1 MCTPAKIRKLD
12 EIVVNRIAA
21 GEIIQ
26 RPSNALKEL
35 IENSLDAKA
44 TNIQI
49 TTKEGGLKLLQI
61 QDNGTGIRKEDLDIV
76 CERFTTSKLQKFED
90 LSALTTF
97 GFRGEALASISHIAL
112 LAITTKTTDEKCAY
126 KASYINSKLKAPP
139 VPCAGNQG
147 TMITIENLF
156 YNVAT
161 RRKALSN
168 PSEEFT
174 KITEVVMR
182 YAVHNPT
189 VGFTLKKHGESSPQ
203 VRTPHS
209 STKQSNI
216 RMLYG
221 NPVARELLEVEI
233 DNKDYKFK
241 MHALVTNPNYT
252 NKRMVMLLF
261 INNRLVESLC
271 KFTLLHTRD
280 FYLLEFSYQNF
291 MFTNIKLTAIRRMLE
306 DLYSVYLPK
315 RAHPWCYLSL
325 DINPQNI
332 DVNVHPTKHEVR
344 FLHEDVI
351 IERMKFALDERL
363 AGNSASRTFY
373 LQARLPKADITKE
386 VLEEVLPEF
395 NKGNPDKSKK
405 IYAKEMIRT
414 DSSDQKLDKF
424 NFTIHVEQRNSD
436 NNTLVKE
443 TTHNTECKSLNSEI
457 PLKKVISD
465 VTMENPLADSKCQE
479 KNSSLN
485 LNITEYN
492 SALHIEKTLPDSNL
506 TSWSALLDAKTSSD
520 SQNTCNSDNPAP
532 KKSKSENIRPEDT
545 TFDVAKFLQ
554 DLDETMDDPEED
566 KPVDTIAD
574 RARKQVYQYFGNRDL
589 LENTKK
595 SSEKEKEQTLDID
608 INKKDENS
616 VSNASQ
622 SEKVLSAEKSIS
634 ANESPKSTQQ
644 FKSYSVNNFRHE
656 VKLTS
661 ILKLR
666 KEVEDEC
673 HEGLRNILANL
684 TFVGCID
691 QTSALIQS
699 GVNLYIC
706 NTRKLAEELFYEIM
720 LYDFKNFGVIKFSER
735 ISLFDLAMIALDSGE
750 TGWTEEDGPKEELA
764 DRVKE
769 LLLEKADM
777 MNEYFSIVMDKVGNL
792 RSLPVLLDKY
802 FPYEAE
808 IPLYIMRLAT
818 EVDWRKEQQ
827 CFQNICRETAKFYSY
842 INPKHQLHDWK
853 YITEHVLYPAIKE
866 SLLPPKHFAHDS
878 TILQIASLPDL
889 YKVFERC

>member
-1 MCTPAKIRKLD
+1 M
-12 EIVVNRIAA
+12 
-21 GEIIQ
+21 
-26 RPSNALKEL
+26 
-35 IENSLDAKA
+35 
-44 TNIQI
+44 
-49 TTKEGGLKLLQI
+49 
-61 QDNGTGIRKEDLDIV
+61 
-76 CERFTTSKLQKFED
+76 
-90 LSALTTF
+90 
-97 GFRGEALASISHIAL
+97 SHIAL
-112 LAITTKTTDEKCAY
+112 LTITTKTADEKCAY

-147 TMITIENLF
+147 TVITIENLF

-182 YAVHNPT
+182 YAVHNPA
-189 VGFTLKKHGESSPQ
+189 VGFTLKKHGEPRPQ
-203 VRTPHS
+203 FRTPHN

-216 RMLYG
+216 RILYG
-221 NPVARELLEVEI
+221 NPVARELLEVEL
-233 DNKDYKFK
+233 DDKDYQFK
-241 MHALVTNPNYT
+241 MHSLITNPNYT

-261 INNRLVESLC
+261 INNRLVDSN
-271 KFTLLHTRD
+271 
-280 FYLLEFSYQNF
+280 S
-291 MFTNIKLTAIRRMLE
+291 IRKMLE
-306 DLYSVYLPK
+306 EIYTVYLPK
-315 RAHPWCYLSL
+315 KAHPWCYISL
-325 DINPQNI
+325 DINPHNI

-344 FLHEDVI
+344 FLHEDAI
-351 IERMKFALDERL
+351 IERIKLALDERL

-386 VLEEVLPEF
+386 VLEEVLPDY
-395 NKGNPDKSKK
+395 NKGNLDKLKK
-405 IYAKEMIRT
+405 TYAKEMIRT

-424 NFTIHVEQRNSD
+424 NFTIHFEQRNND
-436 NNTLVKE
+436 GNTLAKE
-443 TTHNTECKSLNSEI
+443 LTHNADSTSLEN
-457 PLKKVISD
+457 PLKK
-465 VTMENPLADSKCQE
+465 ENEPDIINEDPPAKNNCQE
-479 KNSSLN
+479 KNST
-485 LNITEYN
+485 LNINITKPNSTLLHTEETPAGNN
-492 SALHIEKTLPDSNL
+492 STHWSDILNSEAL
-506 TSWSALLDAKTSSD
+506 SD
-520 SQNTCNSDNPAP
+520 SQNIYDSGSSAQKEGSKNIRSDN
-532 KKSKSENIRPEDT
+532 
-545 TFDVAKFLQ
+545 TFDISEFLK
-554 DLDETMDDPEED
+554 DLDEEEDDPTED
-566 KPVDTIAD
+566 KPVDAIAD
-574 RARKQVYQYFGNRDL
+574 KARKQVYQYFGNKDII
-589 LENTKK
+589 ESTQK
-595 SSEKEKEQTLDID
+595 SSEREKELVID
-608 INKKDENS
+608 TDDNKREVENVIS
-616 VSNASQ
+616 DASQ
-622 SEKVLSAEKSIS
+622 SEKILSIEKDS
-634 ANESPKSTQQ
+634 ADESSKSLKQ
-644 FKSYSVNNFRHE
+644 FKSYSVNNFKYE

-661 ILKLR
+661 VLKLR

-720 LYDFKNFGVIKFSER
+720 VYDFANFGVVKFSER
-735 ISLFDLAMIALDSGE
+735 ISLFDLAMIALNSGE

-764 DRVKE
+764 ARVKE

-777 MNEYFSIVMDKVGNL
+777 MNEYFSIVMDKLGNL

-818 EVDWRKEQQ
+818 EVNWKKEQA

-842 INPKHQLHDWK
+842 INPKHQTHDWK
-853 YITEHVLYPAIKE
+853 YVTEHVLYPAIKE

>member
-26 RPSNALKEL
+26 RPANALKEL

-61 QDNGTGIRKEDLDIV
+61 QDNGTGIRKEDMDIV

-90 LSALTTF
+90 LNALTTF

-112 LAITTKTTDEKCAY
+112 LAITTKTADEKCAY

-147 TMITIENLF
+147 TVITIENLF

-189 VGFTLKKHGESSPQ
+189 VGFTLKKHGEPSPQ
-203 VRTPHS
+203 LRTPHN

-216 RMLYG
+216 RILYG
-221 NPVARELLEVEI
+221 NPVARELLEVEL
-233 DNKDYKFK
+233 DDKDYKFK
-241 MHALVTNPNYT
+241 MHGLVTNPNYT

-261 INNRLVESLC
+261 INNRLVDSN
-271 KFTLLHTRD
+271 
-280 FYLLEFSYQNF
+280 S
-291 MFTNIKLTAIRRMLE
+291 IRKMLE
-306 DLYSVYLPK
+306 EVYSVYLPK
-315 RAHPWCYLSL
+315 KAHPWCYISL

-351 IERMKFALDERL
+351 VERMKFALDERL

-373 LQARLPKADITKE
+373 LQARLPKVDITKE
-386 VLEEVLPEF
+386 VLEEVLPDY
-395 NKGNPDKSKK
+395 NKGNIDKAKK
-405 IYAKEMIRT
+405 IYAKEMVRT

-424 NFTIHVEQRNSD
+424 NFTIHSAVQQRDSD
-436 NNTLVKE
+436 SNTLIEQSIRLEKD
-443 TTHNTECKSLNSEI
+443 I
-457 PLKKVISD
+457 PDVII
-465 VTMENPLADSKCQE
+465 ENPSVDDKHQE
-479 KNSSLN
+479 KDIN
-485 LNITEYN
+485 LNVDITK
-492 SALHIEKTLPDSNL
+492 HDFTVHVEKTSIDAGS
-506 TSWSALLDAKTSSD
+506 THWSDIINTTTLASSD
-520 SQNTCNSDNPAP
+520 SQNTCDPSSSMQKENIR
-532 KKSKSENIRPEDT
+532 SENITYDISE
-545 TFDVAKFLQ
+545 FLS
-554 DLDETMDDPEED
+554 DLDDIVDDPTED
-566 KPVDTIAD
+566 KPVDVIAD
-574 RARKQVYQYFGNRDL
+574 RARKQVYQYFGNRDTI
-589 LENTKK
+589 ENTQKN
-595 SSEKEKEQTLDID
+595 SEKEKEQTSDD
-608 INKKDENS
+608 NEKEEENL
-616 VSNASQ
+616 VPNTSQ
-622 SEKVLSAEKSIS
+622 SEEILSAEGN
-634 ANESPKSTQQ
+634 AFTDESPKSTNQ

-684 TFVGCID
+684 IFVGCID

-720 LYDFKNFGVIKFSER
+720 LYDFANFGVIKFSER

-764 DRVKE
+764 ARVKE

-818 EVDWRKEQQ
+818 EVEWRKEQL

-842 INPKHQLHDWK
+842 INPKHQTHDWK
-853 YITEHVLYPAIKE
+853 HITEHVLYPAIKE

>member
-26 RPSNALKEL
+26 RPANALKEL

-61 QDNGTGIRKEDLDIV
+61 QDNGTGIRKEDMDIV

-90 LSALTTF
+90 LNALTTF

-112 LAITTKTTDEKCAY
+112 LAITTKTADEKCAY

-147 TMITIENLF
+147 TVITIENLF

-189 VGFTLKKHGESSPQ
+189 VGFTLKKHGEPSPQ
-203 VRTPHS
+203 LRTPHN

-216 RMLYG
+216 RILYG
-221 NPVARELLEVEI
+221 NPVARELLEVEL
-233 DNKDYKFK
+233 DDKDYKFK
-241 MHALVTNPNYT
+241 MHGLVTNPNYT

-261 INNRLVESLC
+261 INNRLVDSN
-271 KFTLLHTRD
+271 
-280 FYLLEFSYQNF
+280 S
-291 MFTNIKLTAIRRMLE
+291 IRKMLE
-306 DLYSVYLPK
+306 EVYSVYLPK
-315 RAHPWCYLSL
+315 KAHPWCYISL

-363 AGNSASRTFY
+363 TGNSASRTFY
-373 LQARLPKADITKE
+373 LQARLPKVDITKE
-386 VLEEVLPEF
+386 VLEEVLPDY
-395 NKGNPDKSKK
+395 NKGNIDKAKK
-405 IYAKEMIRT
+405 VYAKEMVRT

-424 NFTIHVEQRNSD
+424 NFTIHSAVQQRDSD
-436 NNTLVKE
+436 SNTLIE
-443 TTHNTECKSLNSEI
+443 KSIHSLEKDI
-457 PLKKVISD
+457 PDVII
-465 VTMENPLADSKCQE
+465 ENPSVDDKHQE
-479 KNSSLN
+479 KDMN
-485 LNITEYN
+485 LNVDTTKHDFTI
-492 SALHIEKTLPDSNL
+492 HVEKTSIDAGS
-506 TSWSALLDAKTSSD
+506 THWSDIINTTTLASSD
-520 SQNTCNSDNPAP
+520 SQNTCDPSSSMQKENIR
-532 KKSKSENIRPEDT
+532 SENITYDISE
-545 TFDVAKFLQ
+545 FLS
-554 DLDETMDDPEED
+554 DLDDIVDDPTED
-566 KPVDTIAD
+566 KPVDVIAD
-574 RARKQVYQYFGNRDL
+574 RARKQVYKYFGNRDII
-589 LENTKK
+589 ENTQKN
-595 SSEKEKEQTLDID
+595 SEKEKEQTPDD
-608 INKKDENS
+608 NEKEEENS
-616 VSNASQ
+616 VPNTSQ
-622 SEKVLSAEKSIS
+622 SEEILSAEGN
-634 ANESPKSTQQ
+634 AFTDESPKSTNQ

-684 TFVGCID
+684 IFVGCID

-720 LYDFKNFGVIKFSER
+720 LYDFANFAVIKFSER

-764 DRVKE
+764 ARVKE

-818 EVDWRKEQQ
+818 EVEWRKEQL

-842 INPKHQLHDWK
+842 INPKHQTHDWK

>member
-12 EIVVNRIAA
+12 EVVVNRIAA

-26 RPSNALKEL
+26 RPANALKEL

-61 QDNGTGIRKEDLDIV
+61 QDNGTGIRKEDMDIV

-112 LAITTKTTDEKCAY
+112 LAITTKTADEKCAY

-147 TMITIENLF
+147 TVITIENLF

-182 YAVHNPT
+182 YSVHNPA
-189 VGFTLKKHGESSPQ
+189 VGFTLKKHGEPSPQ
-203 VRTPHS
+203 VRTPHN
-209 STKQSNI
+209 STKQNNI
-216 RMLYG
+216 RILYG
-221 NPVARELLEVEI
+221 NPVARELLEVEL
-233 DNKDYKFK
+233 DDKDYKFK
-241 MHALVTNPNYT
+241 MHGLVTNPNYT

-261 INNRLVESLC
+261 INNRLVDSP
-271 KFTLLHTRD
+271 
-280 FYLLEFSYQNF
+280 S
-291 MFTNIKLTAIRRMLE
+291 IRKMLE
-306 DLYSVYLPK
+306 EVYSVYLPK
-315 RAHPWCYLSL
+315 KAHPWCYISL

-332 DVNVHPTKHEVR
+332 DVNVHPTKNEVR
-344 FLHEDVI
+344 FLHEDAI
-351 IERMKFALDERL
+351 IERIKFALDERL
-363 AGNSASRTFY
+363 TGNSASRTFY

-386 VLEEVLPEF
+386 VLEEVLPEY
-395 NKGNPDKSKK
+395 NKGNPDKLKK
-405 IYAKEMIRT
+405 VHARELIRT

-424 NFTIHVEQRNSD
+424 NFTIHFEQRNNDSMA
-436 NNTLVKE
+436 LAKE
-443 TTHNTECKSLNSEI
+443 FTHNADSKSLNSEI
-457 PLKKVISD
+457 PPKEDVSD
-465 VTMENPLADSKCQE
+465 IITENPLADDKCQE
-479 KNSSLN
+479 KNSILN
-485 LNITEYN
+485 LNVAKHN
-492 SALHIEKTLPDSNL
+492 STLLRIEETPADDSTRWSGILDTKT
-506 TSWSALLDAKTSSD
+506 SASSD
-520 SQNTCNSDNPAP
+520 SRSTCAP
-532 KKSKSENIRPEDT
+532 GSSAQKDKSENVRPESIA
-545 TFDVAKFLQ
+545 FDISEFLK
-554 DLDETMDDPEED
+554 DLDEEVDDPVED
-566 KPVDTIAD
+566 EPVDAIAD
-574 RARKQVYQYFGNRDL
+574 RARKQVYQYFGNGDII
-589 LENTKK
+589 ESTKK
-595 SSEKEKEQTLDID
+595 ASETEQTLGTDD
-608 INKKDENS
+608 NEKEGENS
-616 VSNASQ
+616 ISSASQ
-622 SEKVLSAEKSIS
+622 SGGTRSTEKDIS
-634 ANESPKSTQQ
+634 SDESPKSAQQ

-666 KEVEDEC
+666 KDVEDEC

-720 LYDFKNFGVIKFSER
+720 LYDFANFGVIKFSER

-764 DRVKE
+764 ARVKE

-777 MNEYFSIVMDKVGNL
+777 MNEYFSIVMDKMGNL
-792 RSLPVLLDKY
+792 KSLPVLLDKY

-808 IPLYIMRLAT
+808 IPLYMMRLAT
-818 EVDWRKEQQ
+818 EVEWRKERL

-842 INPKHQLHDWK
+842 INPKHRTHDWK

>member
-12 EIVVNRIAA
+12 EVVVNKIAA

-26 RPSNALKEL
+26 RPANALKEL

-61 QDNGTGIRKEDLDIV
+61 QDNGTGIRKDDMDIV

-112 LAITTKTTDEKCAY
+112 LTITTKTADEKCAY

-139 VPCAGNQG
+139 APCAGNQG
-147 TMITIENLF
+147 TIITIENLF

-168 PSEEFT
+168 QSEEFN
-174 KITEVVMR
+174 KITEVVMK

-189 VGFTLKKHGESSPQ
+189 VGFTLKKHGESSAQ
-203 VRTPHS
+203 VRTPHN

-216 RMLYG
+216 RILYG
-221 NPVARELLEVEI
+221 NPIARELLEIELN
-233 DNKDYKFK
+233 DDTYKFK
-241 MHALVTNPNYT
+241 MQGLMTNPNYT

-261 INNRLVESLC
+261 INNRLVDS
-271 KFTLLHTRD
+271 
-280 FYLLEFSYQNF
+280 SS
-291 MFTNIKLTAIRRMLE
+291 IRKMLE
-306 DLYSVYLPK
+306 EIYSVYLPK
-315 RAHPWCYLSL
+315 KAHPWCYISL
-325 DINPQNI
+325 NINPQNI

-344 FLHEDVI
+344 FLHEDTI

-386 VLEEVLPEF
+386 VLEEVLPEYSKE
-395 NKGNPDKSKK
+395 NSDKSKK
-405 IYAKEMIRT
+405 IHAREMIRT

-424 NFTIHVEQRNSD
+424 NFIIHTPSKHDSNNLIEKSTHNVESESLNIENPLEKNVSHIMENLSVDNNCQEKGLNSSIREHNSRSLSGRKIHIEETPVISSTHWSDISNIKTISSSELQNTCGPSSSAQKDNSD
-436 NNTLVKE
+436 NIR
-443 TTHNTECKSLNSEI
+443 SENI
-457 PLKKVISD
+457 
-465 VTMENPLADSKCQE
+465 TY
-479 KNSSLN
+479 
-485 LNITEYN
+485 NITEF
-492 SALHIEKTLPDSNL
+492 L
-506 TSWSALLDAKTSSD
+506 T
-520 SQNTCNSDNPAP
+520 
-532 KKSKSENIRPEDT
+532 
-545 TFDVAKFLQ
+545 
-554 DLDETMDDPEED
+554 DLDETIDESVED
-566 KPVDTIAD
+566 SSRDIIAD
-574 RARKQVYQYFGNRDL
+574 RARKRVYQYFGNMNIIDDRKKN
-589 LENTKK
+589 LEEN
-595 SSEKEKEQTLDID
+595 KEQTTLQNTND
-608 INKKDENS
+608 NKKEDEDS
-616 VSNASQ
+616 ISNTKQ
-622 SEKVLSAEKSIS
+622 SESVLSVQETASID
-634 ANESPKSTQQ
+634 ESPKSALQ
-644 FKSYSVNNFRHE
+644 FKSYSVNNFKHE

-661 ILKLR
+661 ILTLR

-699 GVNLYIC
+699 GMNLYIC
-706 NTRKLAEELFYEIM
+706 NSRKLVEELFYQIM
-720 LYDFKNFGVIKFSER
+720 LYDFANFGVIKFSER

-750 TGWTEEDGPKEELA
+750 TGWTEEDGPKDELA
-764 DRVKE
+764 ARVKE

-818 EVDWRKEQQ
+818 EVDWRKEQI

-842 INPKHQLHDWK
+842 INPKPEMHNWK
-853 YITEHVLYPAIKE
+853 YIIEHVLYPAIKE

>member
-12 EIVVNRIAA
+12 EVVVNRIAA

-26 RPSNALKEL
+26 RPANALKEL

-49 TTKEGGLKLLQI
+49 TAKEGGLKLLQI
-61 QDNGTGIRKEDLDIV
+61 QDNGTGIRKEDMEIV

-90 LSALTTF
+90 LGALTTF

-112 LAITTKTTDEKCAY
+112 LTITTKTADEKCAY

-147 TMITIENLF
+147 TVITIENLF

-182 YAVHNPT
+182 YAVHNST
-189 VGFTLKKHGESSPQ
+189 VGFTLKKHSGPSSQ
-203 VRTPHS
+203 VRTPHN
-209 STKQSNI
+209 STKQNNI
-216 RMLYG
+216 RILYG
-221 NPVARELLEVEI
+221 NPVARELLEVEL
-233 DNKDYKFK
+233 DDKDYKFK
-241 MHALVTNPNYT
+241 MHGLVTNPNYT

-261 INNRLVESLC
+261 INNRLVDSASIH
-271 KFTLLHTRD
+271 K
-280 FYLLEFSYQNF
+280 
-291 MFTNIKLTAIRRMLE
+291 MLE
-306 DLYSVYLPK
+306 DVYSVYLPK
-315 RAHPWCYLSL
+315 KAHPWCYISL

-344 FLHEDVI
+344 FLHEDTIV
-351 IERMKFALDERL
+351 ERIKFALDERL
-363 AGNSASRTFY
+363 TGNSASRTFY

-386 VLEEVLPEF
+386 VLEEVLPEYK
-395 NKGNPDKSKK
+395 NSDKLKK

-424 NFTIHVEQRNSD
+424 NFTIHFEQRKSD
-436 NNTLVKE
+436 SNTLTKE
-443 TTHNTECKSLNSEI
+443 LTYNDPKPLNSESLGESV
-457 PLKKVISD
+457 PNVI
-465 VTMENPLADSKCQE
+465 MKNPSADNKCQE
-479 KNSSLN
+479 
-485 LNITEYN
+485 E
-492 SALHIEKTLPDSNL
+492 DSNL
-506 TSWSALLDAKTSSD
+506 NVAEHNSTLLPTKKTLTDNNLTRDLDWSDILDTKSSLD
-520 SQNTCNSDNPAP
+520 SQNTCDPYNSAQQD
-532 KKSKSENIRPEDT
+532 KLENVCPENL
-545 TFDVAKFLQ
+545 TFDISEFLQ
-554 DLDETMDDPEED
+554 DSDEEVDDPKD
-566 KPVDTIAD
+566 NPVDTIAD
-574 RARKQVYQYFGNRDL
+574 KARKQVYQYFGNRDII
-589 LENTKK
+589 ENVKK
-595 SSEKEKEQTLDID
+595 NSEKEKEQTLNNQEEGESSIC
-608 INKKDENS
+608 N
-616 VSNASQ
+616 VSQ
-622 SEKVLSAEKSIS
+622 SERSSTETNTFAD
-634 ANESPKSTQQ
+634 ESSKFTQQ
-644 FKSYSVNNFRHE
+644 FKSYSVNNFKHE

-666 KEVEDEC
+666 KDVEDEC
-673 HEGLRNILANL
+673 HEGLRDILANL

-706 NTRKLAEELFYEIM
+706 NTRKLTEELFYEIM
-720 LYDFKNFGVIKFSER
+720 LYDFANFGIIKFSER

-764 DRVKE
+764 ARVKE

-792 RSLPVLLDKY
+792 RSLPILLDKY

-818 EVDWRKEQQ
+818 EVDWRKEQL

-842 INPKHQLHDWK
+842 ISPKHQTHDWK
-853 YITEHVLYPAIKE
+853 YVTEHVLYPAIKE

-878 TILQIASLPDL
+878 TILQIASLPNL

>member
-12 EIVVNRIAA
+12 EVVVNRIAA

-26 RPSNALKEL
+26 RPANALKEL

-49 TTKEGGLKLLQI
+49 TAKEGGLKLLQI
-61 QDNGTGIRKEDLDIV
+61 QDNGTGIQKEDMEIV

-112 LAITTKTTDEKCAY
+112 LAITTKTADEKCAY

-147 TMITIENLF
+147 TVITIENLF

-182 YAVHNPT
+182 YAVHNPA
-189 VGFTLKKHGESSPQ
+189 VGFTLKKHGEPSSQ
-203 VRTPHS
+203 VRTPHN
-209 STKQSNI
+209 STKQNNI
-216 RMLYG
+216 RILYG
-221 NPVARELLEVEI
+221 NPVARELLEVEL
-233 DNKDYKFK
+233 DDKDYKFK
-241 MHALVTNPNYT
+241 MHGLVTNPNYT

-261 INNRLVESLC
+261 INNRLVDS
-271 KFTLLHTRD
+271 T
-280 FYLLEFSYQNF
+280 S
-291 MFTNIKLTAIRRMLE
+291 IRKMLE
-306 DLYSVYLPK
+306 DVYSVYLPK
-315 RAHPWCYLSL
+315 KAHPWCYISL

-344 FLHEDVI
+344 FLHEDAIV
-351 IERMKFALDERL
+351 ERIKFALDERL
-363 AGNSASRTFY
+363 TGNSASRTFY

-386 VLEEVLPEF
+386 VLEEVLPEY
-395 NKGNPDKSKK
+395 NKGNSDKLKK
-405 IYAKEMIRT
+405 IHAKEMIRT

-424 NFTIHVEQRNSD
+424 NFTIHFEQHEE
-436 NNTLVKE
+436 V
-443 TTHNTECKSLNSEI
+443 
-457 PLKKVISD
+457 
-465 VTMENPLADSKCQE
+465 
-479 KNSSLN
+479 
-485 LNITEYN
+485 
-492 SALHIEKTLPDSNL
+492 
-506 TSWSALLDAKTSSD
+506 
-520 SQNTCNSDNPAP
+520 
-532 KKSKSENIRPEDT
+532 
-545 TFDVAKFLQ
+545 
-554 DLDETMDDPEED
+554 DDPED
-566 KPVDTIAD
+566 KPVDVIAD
-574 RARKQVYQYFGNRDL
+574 RARKQVYQYFGNRDII
-589 LENTKK
+589 ENAKK
-595 SSEKEKEQTLDID
+595 DSEKKKEQTLNTDDNQKGEGSIC
-608 INKKDENS
+608 N
-616 VSNASQ
+616 VSQ
-622 SEKVLSAEKSIS
+622 SERLPAETNTSAD
-634 ANESPKSTQQ
+634 ESPKSTQQ

-666 KEVEDEC
+666 KDVEDEC

-706 NTRKLAEELFYEIM
+706 NTRKLTEELFYEIM
-720 LYDFKNFGVIKFSER
+720 IYDFANFGIIKFSER

-764 DRVKE
+764 ARVKE

-777 MNEYFSIVMDKVGNL
+777 MNEYFSIVLDKVGNL

-818 EVDWRKEQQ
+818 EIEWRKEQL

-842 INPKHQLHDWK
+842 LSPKHQTHDWK
-853 YITEHVLYPAIKE
+853 YVTEHVLYPAIKE

-878 TILQIASLPDL
+878 TILQIANLPDL

>member
-12 EIVVNRIAA
+12 EVVVNRIAA

-26 RPSNALKEL
+26 RPANALKEL

-49 TTKEGGLKLLQI
+49 IAKEGGLKLLQI
-61 QDNGTGIRKEDLDIV
+61 QDNGTGIQKEDMEIV

-90 LSALTTF
+90 LNALTTF

-112 LAITTKTTDEKCAY
+112 LAITTKTADEKCAY

-139 VPCAGNQG
+139 EPCAGNQG
-147 TMITIENLF
+147 TVITIENLF

-168 PSEEFT
+168 ISEEFT
-174 KITEVVMR
+174 KITEVVTK

-189 VGFTLKKHGESSPQ
+189 VGFTLKKHGEPSPQ
-203 VRTPHS
+203 VRTPHN

-216 RMLYG
+216 RILYG
-221 NPVARELLEVEI
+221 NPIARELLEVEL
-233 DNKDYKFK
+233 DDKDYKFK
-241 MHALVTNPNYT
+241 LHGLVTNPNYT

-261 INNRLVESLC
+261 INNRLVDS
-271 KFTLLHTRD
+271 T
-280 FYLLEFSYQNF
+280 S
-291 MFTNIKLTAIRRMLE
+291 IRRMLE

-315 RAHPWCYLSL
+315 KTHPWCYISL

-332 DVNVHPTKHEVR
+332 DVNIHPTKHEVR
-344 FLHEDVI
+344 FLHEDAI
-351 IERMKFALDERL
+351 IERIKHALDERL

-386 VLEEVLPEF
+386 VLEEVLPEY
-395 NKGNPDKSKK
+395 NKGNSDKLKK
-405 IYAKEMIRT
+405 IHAKEMIRT

-424 NFTIHVEQRNSD
+424 NFTIHFEQ
-436 NNTLVKE
+436 
-443 TTHNTECKSLNSEI
+443 H
-457 PLKKVISD
+457 
-465 VTMENPLADSKCQE
+465 
-479 KNSSLN
+479 KN
-485 LNITEYN
+485 E
-492 SALHIEKTLPDSNL
+492 E
-506 TSWSALLDAKTSSD
+506 
-520 SQNTCNSDNPAP
+520 
-532 KKSKSENIRPEDT
+532 
-545 TFDVAKFLQ
+545 
-554 DLDETMDDPEED
+554 DDPNED
-566 KPVDTIAD
+566 KPVDVIAD
-574 RARKQVYQYFGNRDL
+574 RARKQVYQYFGNRDVI
-589 LENTKK
+589 ENAKK
-595 SSEKEKEQTLDID
+595 SSEGEKERTLNTDDDQKGGESSILNVNQT
-608 INKKDENS
+608 ET
-616 VSNASQ
+616 
-622 SEKVLSAEKSIS
+622 LSAEASTS
-634 ANESPKSTQQ
+634 ADESPKVTEQ
-644 FKSYSVNNFRHE
+644 FKSYSVNNFKHE

-666 KEVEDEC
+666 KDVEDEC
-673 HEGLRNILANL
+673 HEGLRDILANL

-720 LYDFKNFGVIKFSER
+720 LYDFANYGIIKFSER

-750 TGWTEEDGPKEELA
+750 TGWTKEDGPKEELA
-764 DRVKE
+764 ARVKE

-818 EVDWRKEQQ
+818 EVNWRKEQL

-842 INPKHQLHDWK
+842 INPKHQTHDWK
-853 YITEHVLYPAIKE
+853 YVTEHVLYPAIKE

>member
-12 EIVVNRIAA
+12 EVVVNRIAA

-26 RPSNALKEL
+26 RPANALKEL

-49 TTKEGGLKLLQI
+49 TAKEGGLKLLQI
-61 QDNGTGIRKEDLDIV
+61 QDNGTGIRKEDMEIV

-90 LSALTTF
+90 LGTLTTF

-112 LAITTKTTDEKCAY
+112 LTITTKTADEKCAY
-126 KASYINSKLKAPP
+126 KASYINSKLKASP

-147 TMITIENLF
+147 TIITIENLF

-182 YAVHNPT
+182 YAVHNSA
-189 VGFTLKKHGESSPQ
+189 VGFTLKKHGEPSSQ
-203 VRTPHS
+203 VRTPYN
-209 STKQSNI
+209 STKQNNI
-216 RMLYG
+216 RLLYG
-221 NPVARELLEVEI
+221 NPVARELLEVEL
-233 DNKDYKFK
+233 DDKDYKFK
-241 MHALVTNPNYT
+241 MHGLVTNPNYT

-261 INNRLVESLC
+261 INNRLVDSA
-271 KFTLLHTRD
+271 
-280 FYLLEFSYQNF
+280 S
-291 MFTNIKLTAIRRMLE
+291 IRKMLE
-306 DLYSVYLPK
+306 DVYSVYLPK
-315 RAHPWCYLSL
+315 KAHPWCYISL

-344 FLHEDVI
+344 FLHEDTIV
-351 IERMKFALDERL
+351 ERIKFALDERL
-363 AGNSASRTFY
+363 TGNSASRTFY

-386 VLEEVLPEF
+386 VLEEVLPEY
-395 NKGNPDKSKK
+395 NKGNSDKLKK
-405 IYAKEMIRT
+405 IHAREMIRT

-424 NFTIHVEQRNSD
+424 NFTIHFEQRKSD
-436 NNTLVKE
+436 SNTLTKE
-443 TTHNTECKSLNSEI
+443 LTHNDSKSLNSES
-457 PLKKVISD
+457 LG
-465 VTMENPLADSKCQE
+465 END
-479 KNSSLN
+479 
-485 LNITEYN
+485 
-492 SALHIEKTLPDSNL
+492 
-506 TSWSALLDAKTSSD
+506 
-520 SQNTCNSDNPAP
+520 P
-532 KKSKSENIRPEDT
+532 K
-545 TFDVAKFLQ
+545 
-554 DLDETMDDPEED
+554 D
-566 KPVDTIAD
+566 KPVDAIAD
-574 RARKQVYQYFGNRDL
+574 RARKQVYQYFGNRDFI
-589 LENTKK
+589 ENIKK
-595 SSEKEKEQTLDID
+595 NSEKEKEQTLNTDDNQKEGESSIC
-608 INKKDENS
+608 N
-616 VSNASQ
+616 VSQ
-622 SEKVLSAEKSIS
+622 SEKSSAETNTS
-634 ANESPKSTQQ
+634 ADESSKFTQQ
-644 FKSYSVNNFRHE
+644 FKSYSVNNFKHE

-666 KEVEDEC
+666 KDVEDEC
-673 HEGLRNILANL
+673 HEGLRDILANL

-706 NTRKLAEELFYEIM
+706 NTRKLTEELFYEIM
-720 LYDFKNFGVIKFSER
+720 LYDFANFGIIKFSER

-764 DRVKE
+764 ARVKE

-777 MNEYFSIVMDKVGNL
+777 MNEYFSVVMDKVGNL

-818 EVDWRKEQQ
+818 EVDWRKEQL

-842 INPKHQLHDWK
+842 INPKHQIHDWK
-853 YITEHVLYPAIKE
+853 YVTEHVLYPAIKE

>member
-12 EIVVNRIAA
+12 EIVVNKIAA

-26 RPSNALKEL
+26 RPANALKEL

-61 QDNGTGIRKEDLDIV
+61 QDNGTGIRKEDMDIV

-112 LAITTKTTDEKCAY
+112 LTITTKTADEKCAY

-139 VPCAGNQG
+139 APCAGNQG
-147 TMITIENLF
+147 TIITIENLF

-168 PSEEFT
+168 PSEEFN
-174 KITEVVMR
+174 KITEIVMK

-189 VGFTLKKHGESSPQ
+189 VGFTLKKHGESSAQ
-203 VRTPHS
+203 VRTPHN

-216 RMLYG
+216 RILYT
-221 NPVARELLEVEI
+221 NSVARELLEVELN
-233 DNKDYKFK
+233 DDTYKFK
-241 MHALVTNPNYT
+241 MQALVTNANYT
-252 NKRMVMLLF
+252 NKRMMMLLF
-261 INNRLVESLC
+261 INNRLVDS
-271 KFTLLHTRD
+271 
-280 FYLLEFSYQNF
+280 SS
-291 MFTNIKLTAIRRMLE
+291 IRKMLE
-306 DLYSVYLPK
+306 EIYSVYLPK
-315 RAHPWCYLSL
+315 KAHPWCYISL

-344 FLHEDVI
+344 FLHEDAI

-373 LQARLPKADITKE
+373 LQARLPKVDISKE
-386 VLEEVLPEF
+386 VLEEVLPEY
-395 NKGNPDKSKK
+395 NKENPDKLKK
-405 IYAKEMIRT
+405 VQAKEMIRT

-424 NFTIHVEQRNSD
+424 NFTIHTPCKHDS
-436 NNTLVKE
+436 NTIIEKS
-443 TTHNTECKSLNSEI
+443 THNAETESLNIETSSEEN
-457 PLKKVISD
+457 ISHI
-465 VTMENPLADSKCQE
+465 TMENPFINKCQQ
-479 KNSSLN
+479 KNSN
-485 LNITEYN
+485 LNITEHNFTSLSKRESY
-492 SALHIEKTLPDSNL
+492 IEE
-506 TSWSALLDAKTSSD
+506 TSVNTSTHWSDISDIRTISSLE
-520 SQNTCNSDNPAP
+520 QNTCNPSTSVQKDKVDNIR
-532 KKSKSENIRPEDT
+532 SENTIY
-545 TFDVAKFLQ
+545 DVTEFLN
-554 DLDETMDDPEED
+554 DLDVTGDESMED
-566 KPVDTIAD
+566 NSRDIIAD
-574 RARKQVYQYFGNRDL
+574 KARKQVYQYFGNKDIIDDRKKN
-589 LENTKK
+589 LE
-595 SSEKEKEQTLDID
+595 EDKEETTLQSIND
-608 INKKDENS
+608 NKKEDESSILNTNQPES
-616 VSNASQ
+616 IVSI
-622 SEKVLSAEKSIS
+622 EKTVSTD
-634 ANESPKSTQQ
+634 ESPKSASQ

-661 ILKLR
+661 ILILR

-673 HEGLRNILANL
+673 HEGLRNILTNL

-706 NTRKLAEELFYEIM
+706 NTRKLAEELFYQIM
-720 LYDFKNFGVIKFSER
+720 LYDFANFGVIKFSER

-750 TGWTEEDGPKEELA
+750 TGWTEEDGPKDELA
-764 DRVKE
+764 ARVKE

-808 IPLYIMRLAT
+808 IPLYIMRLST
-818 EVDWRKEQQ
+818 EVDWRKEQV
-827 CFQNICRETAKFYSY
+827 CFQNICRETAKFFSY
-842 INPKHQLHDWK
+842 INPKPETHDWK
-853 YITEHVLYPAIKE
+853 YITEHVLYSAIKE

>member
-12 EIVVNRIAA
+12 EVVVNRIAA

-26 RPSNALKEL
+26 RPANALKEL

-49 TTKEGGLKLLQI
+49 TAKEGGLKLLQI
-61 QDNGTGIRKEDLDIV
+61 QDNGTGIRKEDMEIV

-90 LSALTTF
+90 LGALTTF

-112 LAITTKTTDEKCAY
+112 LTITTKTADEKCAY

-147 TMITIENLF
+147 TVITIENLF

-182 YAVHNPT
+182 YAVHNSAI
-189 VGFTLKKHGESSPQ
+189 GFTLKKHGEPSSQ
-203 VRTPHS
+203 VRTPYN
-209 STKQSNI
+209 STKQNNI
-216 RMLYG
+216 RILYG
-221 NPVARELLEVEI
+221 NPVARELLEVEL
-233 DNKDYKFK
+233 DDKDYKFK
-241 MHALVTNPNYT
+241 MHGLVTNPNYT

-261 INNRLVESLC
+261 INNRLVDSA
-271 KFTLLHTRD
+271 
-280 FYLLEFSYQNF
+280 S
-291 MFTNIKLTAIRRMLE
+291 IRKMLE
-306 DLYSVYLPK
+306 DVYSVYLPK
-315 RAHPWCYLSL
+315 KAHPWCYISL

-344 FLHEDVI
+344 FLHEDAI
-351 IERMKFALDERL
+351 IERIKFALDERL
-363 AGNSASRTFY
+363 TGNSASRTFY

-386 VLEEVLPEF
+386 VLEEVLPEY
-395 NKGNPDKSKK
+395 NKGNSDKLKK
-405 IYAKEMIRT
+405 IHAREMIRT

-424 NFTIHVEQRNSD
+424 NFTIHFEQRKSD
-436 NNTLVKE
+436 NNTLTKE
-443 TTHNTECKSLNSEI
+443 LTHNDPKPLNSES
-457 PLKKVISD
+457 LE
-465 VTMENPLADSKCQE
+465 END
-479 KNSSLN
+479 
-485 LNITEYN
+485 
-492 SALHIEKTLPDSNL
+492 
-506 TSWSALLDAKTSSD
+506 
-520 SQNTCNSDNPAP
+520 P
-532 KKSKSENIRPEDT
+532 K
-545 TFDVAKFLQ
+545 
-554 DLDETMDDPEED
+554 D
-566 KPVDTIAD
+566 KPVDAIAD
-574 RARKQVYQYFGNRDL
+574 RARKQVYQYFGNRDII
-589 LENTKK
+589 ENAKK
-595 SSEKEKEQTLDID
+595 NSEKEKEQTLNID
-608 INKKDENS
+608 NNQKEGESSICN
-616 VSNASQ
+616 VSQ
-622 SEKVLSAEKSIS
+622 SERSAETNTS
-634 ANESPKSTQQ
+634 ADESSKFTQQ
-644 FKSYSVNNFRHE
+644 FKSYSVNNFKHE

-666 KEVEDEC
+666 KDVEDEC
-673 HEGLRNILANL
+673 HEGLRDILANL

-706 NTRKLAEELFYEIM
+706 NTRKLTEELFYEIM
-720 LYDFKNFGVIKFSER
+720 LYDFANFGIIKFSER

-764 DRVKE
+764 ARVKE

-818 EVDWRKEQQ
+818 EVDWRKEQL

-842 INPKHQLHDWK
+842 ISPKHQTHDWK
-853 YITEHVLYPAIKE
+853 YVTEHVLYPAIKE

>member
-12 EIVVNRIAA
+12 EVVVNRIAA

-26 RPSNALKEL
+26 RPANALKEL

-49 TTKEGGLKLLQI
+49 IAKEGGLKLLQI
-61 QDNGTGIRKEDLDIV
+61 QDNGTGIQKEDMEIV

-90 LSALTTF
+90 LNALTTF

-112 LAITTKTTDEKCAY
+112 LAITTKTADEKCAY

-139 VPCAGNQG
+139 EPCAGNQG
-147 TMITIENLF
+147 TVITIENLF

-168 PSEEFT
+168 ISEEFT
-174 KITEVVMR
+174 KITEVVTK

-189 VGFTLKKHGESSPQ
+189 VGFTLKKHGEPSPQ
-203 VRTPHS
+203 VRTPHN

-216 RMLYG
+216 RILYG
-221 NPVARELLEVEI
+221 NPIARELLEVEL
-233 DNKDYKFK
+233 DDKDYKFK
-241 MHALVTNPNYT
+241 LHGLVTNPNYT

-261 INNRLVESLC
+261 INNRLVDS
-271 KFTLLHTRD
+271 T
-280 FYLLEFSYQNF
+280 S
-291 MFTNIKLTAIRRMLE
+291 IRRMLE

-315 RAHPWCYLSL
+315 KTHPWCYISL

-332 DVNVHPTKHEVR
+332 DVNIHPTKHEVR
-344 FLHEDVI
+344 FLHEDAI
-351 IERMKFALDERL
+351 IERIKHALDERL

-386 VLEEVLPEF
+386 VLEEVLPEY
-395 NKGNPDKSKK
+395 NKGNSDKLKK
-405 IYAKEMIRT
+405 IHAKEMIRT

-424 NFTIHVEQRNSD
+424 NFTIHFEQHKSD
-436 NNTLVKE
+436 SNTLTKE
-443 TTHNTECKSLNSEI
+443 LPHNDPKSLNSEI
-457 PLKKVISD
+457 IGENVPDVI
-465 VTMENPLADSKCQE
+465 MEDPPADDKCQE
-479 KNSSLN
+479 KNSN
-485 LNITEYN
+485 LTIAEHN
-492 SALHIEKTLPDSNL
+492 STLLHIEETSSNNSS
-506 TSWSALLDAKTSSD
+506 TNWSNILDTKTSSD
-520 SQNTCNSDNPAP
+520 SQNICNSYNSAQDKLKNVCP
-532 KKSKSENIRPEDT
+532 ENT
-545 TFDVAKFLQ
+545 TFNISEFLR
-554 DLDETMDDPEED
+554 DSDEEDDPNED
-566 KPVDTIAD
+566 KPVDVIAD
-574 RARKQVYQYFGNRDL
+574 RARKQVYQYFGNRDVI
-589 LENTKK
+589 ENAKK
-595 SSEKEKEQTLDID
+595 SSEGEKERTLNTDDDQKGGESSILNVNQT
-608 INKKDENS
+608 ET
-616 VSNASQ
+616 
-622 SEKVLSAEKSIS
+622 LSAEASTS
-634 ANESPKSTQQ
+634 ADESPKVTEQ
-644 FKSYSVNNFRHE
+644 FKSYSVNNFKHE

-666 KEVEDEC
+666 KDVEDEC
-673 HEGLRNILANL
+673 HEGLRDILANL

-720 LYDFKNFGVIKFSER
+720 LYDFANYGIIKFSER

-750 TGWTEEDGPKEELA
+750 TGWTKEDGPKEELA
-764 DRVKE
+764 ARVKE

-818 EVDWRKEQQ
+818 EVNWRKEQL

-842 INPKHQLHDWK
+842 INPKHQTHDWK
-853 YITEHVLYPAIKE
+853 YVTEHVLYPAIKE

>member
-12 EIVVNRIAA
+12 EVVVNRIAA

-26 RPSNALKEL
+26 RPANALKEL

-61 QDNGTGIRKEDLDIV
+61 HDNGTGIRKEDMDIV

-90 LSALTTF
+90 LGALTTF

-112 LAITTKTTDEKCAY
+112 LTITTKTADEKCAY

-147 TMITIENLF
+147 TVITIENLF

-182 YAVHNPT
+182 YAVHNPA
-189 VGFTLKKHGESSPQ
+189 VGFTLKKHGEPSPQ
-203 VRTPHS
+203 VRTPYN

-216 RMLYG
+216 RILYG
-221 NPVARELLEVEI
+221 NPVARELLEIEL
-233 DNKDYKFK
+233 DDKDYQFK
-241 MHALVTNPNYT
+241 MHGLVTNPNYT
-252 NKRMVMLLF
+252 NKRMMMLLF
-261 INNRLVESLC
+261 INNRLVDSL
-271 KFTLLHTRD
+271 
-280 FYLLEFSYQNF
+280 S
-291 MFTNIKLTAIRRMLE
+291 IRRMLE

-315 RAHPWCYLSL
+315 KAHPWCYISL

-344 FLHEDVI
+344 FLHEDAI

-386 VLEEVLPEF
+386 VLEEILPEY
-395 NKGNPDKSKK
+395 NKGNPDNKSKK

-424 NFTIHVEQRNSD
+424 NFTIHFEQRNND
-436 NNTLVKE
+436 DNTLKE
-443 TTHNTECKSLNSEI
+443 STHNTEPKSLHSEI
-457 PLKKVISD
+457 PLKNVVSNVI
-465 VTMENPLADSKCQE
+465 TENLPVDGKCQE
-479 KNSSLN
+479 KNSNLN
-485 LNITEYN
+485 LNITEHN
-492 SALHIEKTLPDSNL
+492 SALLHIEKTPTDISGNWSGIVDDK
-506 TSWSALLDAKTSSD
+506 TSTSSD
-520 SQNTCNSDNPAP
+520 SQTIGNCINSAQKENDRP
-532 KKSKSENIRPEDT
+532 ENI
-545 TFDVAKFLQ
+545 TFDIAEFLQ
-554 DLDETMDDPEED
+554 DFDETADDPEED
-566 KPVDTIAD
+566 KPVDVIAD
-574 RARKQVYQYFGNRDL
+574 KARKQVYQYFGNRDI
-589 LENTKK
+589 LESTQK
-595 SSEKEKEQTLDID
+595 SSEKRKEQTLNITND
-608 INKKDENS
+608 NTKEVESS

-622 SEKVLSAEKSIS
+622 SQGVLSAETNVPTDESLKSI
-634 ANESPKSTQQ
+634 QQ

-666 KEVEDEC
+666 KDVEDEC

-691 QTSALIQS
+691 QTSALIQ
-699 GVNLYIC
+699 
-706 NTRKLAEELFYEIM
+706 RKSFFM
-720 LYDFKNFGVIKFSER
+720 KS
-735 ISLFDLAMIALDSGE
+735 
-750 TGWTEEDGPKEELA
+750 
-764 DRVKE
+764 
-769 LLLEKADM
+769 
-777 MNEYFSIVMDKVGNL
+777 
-792 RSLPVLLDKY
+792 
-802 FPYEAE
+802 
-808 IPLYIMRLAT
+808 
-818 EVDWRKEQQ
+818 
-827 CFQNICRETAKFYSY
+827 CFM
-842 INPKHQLHDWK
+842 
-853 YITEHVLYPAIKE
+853 
-866 SLLPPKHFAHDS
+866 
-878 TILQIASLPDL
+878 ILQIMASSNFQNG
-889 YKVFERC
+889 YRCLI

>member
-1 MCTPAKIRKLD
+1 MCTPAKIKKLD
-12 EIVVNRIAA
+12 EVVVNKIAA

-26 RPSNALKEL
+26 RPANALKEL

-49 TTKEGGLKLLQI
+49 TAKEGGLKLLQI
-61 QDNGTGIRKEDLDIV
+61 QDNGTGIRKEDMAIV

-112 LAITTKTTDEKCAY
+112 LAITTKTADEKCAY

-147 TMITIENLF
+147 TVITIENLF
-156 YNVAT
+156 YNVVT

-168 PSEEFT
+168 SSEEFA

-182 YAVHNPT
+182 YAVHNPA
-189 VGFTLKKHGESSPQ
+189 VGFTLKKHGEPSPQ
-203 VRTPHS
+203 VRTPHN

-216 RMLYG
+216 RILYG
-221 NPVARELLEVEI
+221 NPVARELLEVEL
-233 DNKDYKFK
+233 DDKDYKFK
-241 MHALVTNPNYT
+241 LHGLVTNPNYT
-252 NKRMVMLLF
+252 NKRMIMLLF
-261 INNRLVESLC
+261 INNRLVDSP
-271 KFTLLHTRD
+271 
-280 FYLLEFSYQNF
+280 S
-291 MFTNIKLTAIRRMLE
+291 IRKMLE
-306 DLYSVYLPK
+306 ELYSVYLPK
-315 RAHPWCYLSL
+315 KGHPWCYISL

-344 FLHEDVI
+344 FLHEDTI
-351 IERMKFALDERL
+351 IERIKFALDERL

-386 VLEEVLPEF
+386 VLEEVLPEY
-395 NKGNPDKSKK
+395 NKGNADKLKK
-405 IYAKEMIRT
+405 VHARELIRT

-424 NFTIHVEQRNSD
+424 NFTIHFEQRSNDSSTVAKELPRDTNS
-436 NNTLVKE
+436 
-443 TTHNTECKSLNSEI
+443 KSLESEI
-457 PLKKVISD
+457 PSRKDESD
-465 VTMENPLADSKCQE
+465 VTENMLADDKCRE
-479 KNSSLN
+479 KNSSSTSNTAERDSTL
-485 LNITEYN
+485 
-492 SALHIEKTLPDSNL
+492 LHIEETPADNSS
-506 TSWSALLDAKTSSD
+506 TCWSAILDSKTSTSPG
-520 SQNTCNSDNPAP
+520 SQNTCNPGSSAQKDT
-532 KKSKSENIRPEDT
+532 SGVHPEST
-545 TFDVAKFLQ
+545 TFDIEEFLRN
-554 DLDETMDDPEED
+554 LDEEANDPVED
-566 KPVDTIAD
+566 KPVDAIAD
-574 RARKQVYQYFGNRDL
+574 RARKQVYQYFGNRDII
-589 LENTKK
+589 ESIQKT
-595 SSEKEKEQTLDID
+595 SEKGRTLDTDDNEKEG
-608 INKKDENS
+608 ES
-616 VSNASQ
+616 
-622 SEKVLSAEKSIS
+622 SIS
-634 ANESPKSTQQ
+634 NTSESERIPSTEKDTPADDSPKSTAQ
-644 FKSYSVNNFRHE
+644 FKSYSVNSFRHE

-666 KEVEDEC
+666 KDVEDEC

-720 LYDFKNFGVIKFSER
+720 LYDFANFGVIKFSER

-750 TGWTEEDGPKEELA
+750 TGWSQDDGPKEELA
-764 DRVKE
+764 ARVKE

-802 FPYEAE
+802 YPYEAE
-808 IPLYIMRLAT
+808 IPLYMMRLAT
-818 EVDWRKEQQ
+818 EIDWRKEQV

-842 INPKHQLHDWK
+842 INPKHQAYDWK

>member
-1 MCTPAKIRKLD
+1 MCTPAKIKKLD
-12 EIVVNRIAA
+12 ETVVNKIAA

-26 RPSNALKEL
+26 RPANALKEL

-49 TTKEGGLKLLQI
+49 STKEGGLKLLQI
-61 QDNGTGIRKEDLDIV
+61 QDNGTGIRKEDMDIV

-90 LSALTTF
+90 LSELTTF

-112 LAITTKTTDEKCAY
+112 LTITTKTADEKCAY

-139 VPCAGNQG
+139 APCAGNQG
-147 TMITIENLF
+147 TIITIENLF

-168 PSEEFT
+168 PSEEFN
-174 KITEVVMR
+174 KITEVVMK

-189 VGFTLKKHGESSPQ
+189 TGFTLKKHGESSSQ
-203 VRTPHS
+203 VRIPHN

-216 RMLYG
+216 RILYG
-221 NPVARELLEVEI
+221 NPVARELLEVEL
-233 DNKDYKFK
+233 DDDAYKFK
-241 MHALVTNPNYT
+241 MQGFVTNANYT
-252 NKRMVMLLF
+252 NKRMMLLLF
-261 INNRLVESLC
+261 INNRLVDS
-271 KFTLLHTRD
+271 
-280 FYLLEFSYQNF
+280 SS
-291 MFTNIKLTAIRRMLE
+291 IRKMLE
-306 DLYSVYLPK
+306 EIYSVYLPK
-315 RAHPWCYLSL
+315 KAHPWCYISL
-325 DINPQNI
+325 NINPQNI

-344 FLHEDVI
+344 FLHEDAI

-373 LQARLPKADITKE
+373 LQARLPKADITKN

-395 NKGNPDKSKK
+395 NKDNLDKSKK
-405 IYAKEMIRT
+405 VHARELIRT
-414 DSSDQKLDKF
+414 DSSDQKLDRF
-424 NFTIHVEQRNSD
+424 NFTIHTDKHSNTFVEKK
-436 NNTLVKE
+436 L
-443 TTHNTECKSLNSEI
+443 THNVESESVNFEI
-457 PLKKVISD
+457 PLENNVSNI
-465 VTMENPLADSKCQE
+465 TMENSSAKCQE
-479 KNSSLN
+479 TDSNSNLNTAEHNSMSLGRREVHVEEIPVNSS
-485 LNITEYN
+485 TQ
-492 SALHIEKTLPDSNL
+492 
-506 TSWSALLDAKTSSD
+506 WSDILDTTISSE
-520 SQNTCNSDNPAP
+520 NTCNPSTSTQKDKSDDIR
-532 KKSKSENIRPEDT
+532 SENIT
-545 TFDVAKFLQ
+545 YDVREFLY
-554 DLDETMDDPEED
+554 DSDETMDESVED
-566 KPVDTIAD
+566 NSRDIIAD
-574 RARKQVYQYFGNRDL
+574 KARKRVYQYFGNKDIMERKKDL
-589 LENTKK
+589 
-595 SSEKEKEQTLDID
+595 EKEQTTLQNADD
-608 INKKDENS
+608 NKKAEEEEEGS
-616 VSNASQ
+616 ISNTNQ
-622 SEKVLSAEKSIS
+622 SENTPIEETASTD
-634 ANESPKSTQQ
+634 ESPKSTLQ

-666 KEVEDEC
+666 KEIEDEC

-699 GVNLYIC
+699 GMNLYIC
-706 NTRKLAEELFYEIM
+706 NTRKLVEELFYEIM
-720 LYDFKNFGVIKFSER
+720 LYDFANFGVIKFSER

-750 TGWTEEDGPKEELA
+750 TGWTEEDGPKDELA
-764 DRVKE
+764 ARVKE

-792 RSLPVLLDKY
+792 RSLPVILDKY

-818 EVDWRKEQQ
+818 EIDWRKEQI

-842 INPKHQLHDWK
+842 INPKPQTHDWK